1 MKKTPYIIW
10 FNSDY
15 DYDTLLSAFELVNGK
30 VYEGNGDDTWL
41 LDMVNADLKQK
52 GFEPDTVSSV
62 LTLEQYLVNENLH
75 DITPTKHANKHSAA
89 VYTHTPMDCMDWIDF
104 FRREDFHHRVKPDY
118 CIEVFSG
125 VLHGS
130 ADVTYEM
137 FNDICARYG
146 VSDDDP
152 PLVLRDSSVPGYTD
166 IVYLLKDRPCQSDR
180 SEQMFIYMQQL
191 DREDLRWLY
200 RRNVEAINRWMAQT
214 KLDLWGY
221 ADEGGEESNSLID
234 KLADVVCNWAAE
246 IVCQV
251 EQEQTD

>member
-15 DYDTLLSAFELVNGK
+15 DYDKLLSAFELVNGK

>member
-15 DYDTLLSAFELVNGK
+15 DYDKLLSAFELVNGK

-41 LDMVNADLKQK
+41 LDMVNVDLKQK

-75 DITPTKHANKHSAA
+75 DITPTKHANKHSAV

-118 CIEVFSG
+118 CNEVFSG

-166 IVYLLKDRPCQSDR
+166 IAYLLKDRPCQSDR